1 MVHQI
6 KPTDAEPLQNW
17 LSQQPQTVR
26 DLLSRAQRLTAINN
40 ELQSQWSSEP
50 WVQSIRIANIRGNT
64 VVIFAQTAASLVPL
78 RYRKASLLGLLKE
91 RFNLTCTEI
100 DARVRPDF

>member
-6 KPTDAEPLQNW
+6 TPNDAEPLQSW

-26 DLLSRAQRLTAINN
+26 ELLARAQRLTEINN
-40 ELQSQWSSEP
+40 ELQKQWSSEP
-50 WVQSIRIANIRGNT
+50 WVKSLRIANIRGNT
-64 VVIFAQTAASLVPL
+64 VVIFSQTAASLVPL

>member
-6 KPTDAEPLQNW
+6 KPTEAEPLQNW

-26 DLLSRAQRLTAINN
+26 ELLTRAQRLTAINN
-40 ELQSQWSSEP
+40 ELQKQWSSEP
-50 WVQSIRIANIRGNT
+50 WIKSIRIANIRGNT
-64 VVIFAQTAASLVPL
+64 VVIFTQTAASLVPL

-91 RFNLTCTEI
+91 QFNLTCTEI
-100 DARVRPDF
+100 DAKVRPDF